1 MPPDRRTVPP
11 WRSRALI
18 LLAALGLMALTARL
32 GVWQLDRARQKLDLQ
47 AAIEQQAGLP
57 PLATAELA
65 RTEPEARAQWH
76 RPVRLQGQWLHAH
89 TVFLDNRQ
97 MGGRPG
103 FFVLTPLL
111 LATGDAVIVQR
122 GWVPRDALDRTR
134 LPALPQATGPLQL
147 QARVAPWPSRLADL
161 GAESAGV
168 IRQNLDR
175 EAHAAAVG
183 VALRPL
189 SLVQLQPEAGA
200 DGLLR
205 NWPVPALDVHKHY
218 GYAAQWFTFC
228 AMIAGLYVWFQ
239 LIRPRRVARLG

>member
-1 MPPDRRTVPP
+1 M
-11 WRSRALI
+11 I

-47 AAIEQQAGLP
+47 SAIEQQARSH
-57 PLATAELA
+57 PLTTPQLA

-76 RPVRLQGQWLHAH
+76 RPARLQGQWLHAH

-103 FFVLTPLL
+103 FFVVTPLL
-111 LATGDAVIVQR
+111 LAPGDAVIVQR

-134 LPALPQATGPLQL
+134 LPALPEAEGVVHL

-175 EAHAAAVG
+175 NAHAAAIG
-183 VALRPL
+183 TALRPM
-189 SLVQLQPEAGA
+189 SMVQLMPEAGA

-205 NWPVPALDVHKHY
+205 DWPVPALDVHKHY

-239 LIRPRRVARLG
+239 LIRPRRIAHRV